1 LGGKWEEAFAKIFWY
16 RRVLGGAVR
25 VNIRQAREIL
35 GLRER
40 FSKKELSSAYKK
52 AAKESHP
59 DTGAPSWRF
68 REVREA
74 YECLSDSNT
83 YAPPAQSRSEV
94 LHAKPSLAPSRLVF
108 VVALVLCIYV
118 VFALLSDAPAQ
129 IGSNRPTETE
139 IAALR
144 AGTKKNDWSRLERG
158 MSQIQVINTV
168 GLPESKVAHSDAL
181 DAKWEYW
188 LYPFPGDHS
197 LNWLITFRDGSMQH
211 VRAVSQGSQRAR

>member
-1 LGGKWEEAFAKIFWY
+1 M
-16 RRVLGGAVR
+16 
-25 VNIRQAREIL
+25 NAREARELL
-35 GLRER
+35 GLPER
-40 FSKKELSSAYKK
+40 FSKKELSSAYKR

-59 DTGAPSWRF
+59 DTGAPPWRF
-68 REVREA
+68 RAVREA

-83 YAPPAQSRSEV
+83 SAPPAQSRSEV
-94 LHAKPSLAPSRLVF
+94 RYPKPSLTPSRLA
-108 VVALVLCIYV
+108 VVLAISLGIYV
-118 VFALLSDAPAQ
+118 VFALLPDAPDRT
-129 IGSNRPTETE
+129 GSNRPTETE
-139 IAALR
+139 IAAIR
-144 AGTKKNDWSRLERG
+144 AGTDKNDWSHLEKG

-211 VRAVSQGSQRAR
+211 VRAVSQGSERAR